1 MDCVLKIKLQG
12 TDFTKFVEMCHVNI
26 KVAIVIL
33 IILYLLMN
41 SNAMILQWVN
51 KSLSQLIIITNYW
64 IFRKEILLVSC
75 HLRNIYAVIV
85 RKNLYTFRH
94 VQVIKILT

>member
-1 MDCVLKIKLQG
+1 MDCVHKIKLQG
-12 TDFTKFVEMCHVNI
+12 TDLALNLSKFVEMSHINI
-26 KVAIVIL
+26 KVAMVIF
-33 IILYLLMN
+33 IILY
-41 SNAMILQWVN
+41 
-51 KSLSQLIIITNYW
+51 KSFSQLIIYIVITNYW

>member
-12 TDFTKFVEMCHVNI
+12 TDLALNLSKFVEMSHINI
-26 KVAIVIL
+26 KVAMVIF
-33 IILYLLMN
+33 IILY
-41 SNAMILQWVN
+41 
-51 KSLSQLIIITNYW
+51 KSFSQLIIYIVITNYW